1 MAEANFDVP
10 PPPHGMEGNDPEAL
24 SSQQQ
29 DKLWDF
35 KINTRIANEYYL
47 REHPEVEILL
57 GEFMR
62 SVLLKKPKNIRE
74 YAAEYYTDAK
84 LPEKIQRKLYEW
96 EKMLKQ
102 Q

>member
-1 MAEANFDVP
+1 MAEFNLNVP
-10 PPPHGMEGNDPEAL
+10 SPYGMEGYDVGAL
-24 SSQQQ
+24 SVEQQE
-29 DKLWDF
+29 KLWDF

-62 SVLLKKPKNIRE
+62 SVLLKKPKNIGE
-74 YAAEYYTDAK
+74 FAAEYYTDAR
-84 LPEKIQRKLYEW
+84 LPEKIQRKVYER

-102 Q
+102 K